1 MVNEFKDHIDIGYD
15 MDLLIKPTSRVPL
28 IGREYGFFTGP
39 GNPLFSLGGGLLRS
53 VLYQVLTRF
62 HILHGYY
69 VVETPIIAR
78 TTLYKLTG
86 HLDFYRE
93 NMFLLD
99 IEGDQYAIKP
109 MNCPYHVLIFMN
121 LVERFRNKIKL
132 PFKVFEL
139 GKVHRYEISGALK
152 GLMRVR
158 GFTQDDAHLFTREK
172 DIKELF
178 LKVFGELKEIYE
190 KLFHISITAETVKLR
205 ISLSDR
211 SKIGEEFMGTREEWE
226 TAENNIMKVA
236 EEIHRVYK
244 VSYYA
249 KEGEAAFYGPKLDVV
264 ALLPDP
270 ETGSMKEWQIGT
282 MQFDFNL
289 PRKFQLTKLLEE
301 THGFSDLYMIHR
313 ALLGSIERFLGV
325 YLEAYQGRL
334 PFILAP
340 VQVVVIGIKTGD
352 EEVDSKILEFA
363 EKIGEALRKMEIRTI
378 VSSID
383 KPHLS
388 GYVRKIRNLLHPP
401 IIIYI
406 GRREAESGKIS
417 VNLYDYNIRNYR
429 KIMIEK
435 IDDLEGVIDQAEK
448 DIKELIGIAP
458 RYPIQLDYL
467 KI

>member
-1 MVNEFKDHIDIGYD
+1 MYRDHIDIGYD
-15 MDLLIKPTSRVPL
+15 MDILIKPTSRVPM
-28 IGREYGFFTGP
+28 IGREYGHFTGP
-39 GNPLFSLGGGLLRS
+39 GNPLFSLGGGLVRS
-53 VLYQVLTRF
+53 ILYYILTRF

-121 LVERFRNKIKL
+121 LVERYRGKIKL

-158 GFTQDDAHLFTREK
+158 GFTQDDAHLFTRER
-172 DIKELF
+172 DIRDLF
-178 LKVFGELKEIYE
+178 LSVFGELREIYE
-190 KLFHISITAETVKLR
+190 KLFHISISAETVKLR

-211 SKIGEEFMGTREEWE
+211 SKIGEEFMGSVEEWSV
-226 TAENNIMKVA
+226 AEENIMKVA

-244 VSYYA
+244 VDFYA
-249 KEGEAAFYGPKLDVV
+249 KEGEAAFYGPKLDVI
-264 ALLPDP
+264 AQLPDP
-270 ETGSMKEWQIGT
+270 ETGGVKEWQIGT

-289 PRKFQLTKLLEE
+289 PRRFQLTKLLEE

-334 PFILAP
+334 PYILSPIQA
-340 VQVVVIGIKTGD
+340 VVVGIKTGRTEED
-352 EEVDSKILEFA
+352 ERIMGFA
-363 EKIGEALRKMEIRTI
+363 ERVAEYLRGREVRA
-378 VSSID
+378 VASSID

-388 GYVRKIRNLLHPP
+388 GYIRKLRTQLHPP

-406 GRREAESGKIS
+406 GRREVESGRIS
-417 VNLYDYNIRNYR
+417 VNLYDFSIRNYR
-429 KIMIEK
+429 RITVEK
-435 IDDLEGVIDQAEK
+435 IEDLDSVIDEAEK
-448 DIKELIGIAP
+448 DVKSLIGNP
-458 RYPIQLDYL
+458 PKYPVQLEYL
-467 KI
+467 IF